1 MVGTTVS
8 HYRILELLG
17 SGGMGEVY
25 RAEDTALGRSVAL
38 KFLPESVAQD
48 KDRRERFIREARAA
62 SALNHPNIVTVYEIG
77 REGENYF
84 IAMEYVPGATLGKL
98 IAARKLDWQECL
110 KIARQV
116 ADAMAAAHEHGIVHR
131 DLKPDNIIVMPDGR
145 AKVLDFGVAKLMEG
159 GSGPAATTTATG
171 IVGTLAYMSPEQ
183 ALGQPAD
190 QRSDIFSFGSVLYHA
205 LTGRTPFAGK
215 SAVEVHRALLEKN
228 PEPVSGASP
237 GVPQEICRVVERS
250 LEKEPSR
257 RYAHF
262 GDVRADLDAIDRYP
276 EVSRSAEKKSLRW
289 GAAAVLGI
297 TLVAATAWIPAV
309 RDRLPWARPA
319 LAGPKNLAVLPFEAI
334 GGGPEDQAY
343 SNGIT
348 ETLTAKLTQLTA
360 THQLQIAP
368 TREVRARGVMTAR
381 TTRKELGASLVVE
394 GTVHRSGNT
403 VRVNCAL
410 VDTATLRQLR
420 AETITADASD
430 PFAVQDRVVVAIVQM
445 LALELRP
452 QERQML
458 RGSGTHVAGAQ
469 EYYLQGRGYLLN
481 YDKIENIENAIRVFT
496 RALSLDPNYA
506 LAHAGLGEAYWKMY
520 EARRESR
527 WVEQV
532 RQACERA
539 RQLNPALAQVHV
551 CLGTIANNTGHP
563 ERAVAEFE
571 QAIKLE
577 PTNDDAYR
585 ALGAAYQ
592 NLGKPAEADR
602 TYRQAIELRPHYWA
616 GYSWLGAFYY
626 HQARYKEAEEMFRQ
640 VVALVPDSFRG
651 YYNLGAVHVEQG
663 RYAEAIEVLERSLA
677 IRPTAT
683 AYSNLGNAYFY
694 SRRFQEAAR
703 AFEQAVKLDEQ
714 DYLFWWNLGDAYYW
728 ARESRTQAARAYRQA
743 ISLAEARLHVNPRD
757 TSALSVLAVCHAML
771 GERKMALQYLQR
783 GLRVAPDDPEL
794 RFKAAVVYNQFGEI
808 KPALGWLEKAMA
820 AGWSPTKLRDTPDFD
835 HLRSHPRFQELL
847 QGKMT

>member
-1 MVGTTVS
+1 MLGTTVS
-8 HYRILELLG
+8 HYRILERLG

-25 RAEDTALGRSVAL
+25 RAEDTLLGRSVAM

-48 KDRRERFIREARAA
+48 KDRRERFVREARAA
-62 SALNHPNIVTVYEIG
+62 SALNHPNIITVYEIG
-77 REGENYF
+77 QEGENYF
-84 IAMEYVPGATLGKL
+84 IAMEYLPGSTLGQL
-98 IAARKLDWQECL
+98 IAAQRPDWQECL

-131 DLKPDNIIVMPDGR
+131 DLKPDNIMVMPDGR
-145 AKVLDFGVAKLMEG
+145 AKILDFGVAKLLES
-159 GSGPAATTTATG
+159 GSGATTATTATG

-183 ALGQPAD
+183 ALGQPTD
-190 QRSDIFSFGSVLYHA
+190 QRSDIFSFGTVLYQA
-205 LTGRTPFAGK
+205 LTGRMPFAGK
-215 SAVEVHRALLEKN
+215 SAVEVHRALIGKN
-228 PEPVSGASP
+228 PEPVGSVTP
-237 GVPQEICRVVERS
+237 GVPQKICRVVERS

-262 GDVRADLDAIDRYP
+262 REVRADLDGVERSP
-276 EVSRSAEKKSLRW
+276 EVSRSAKEKSLRW

-297 TLVAATAWIPAV
+297 ALVAATTWIPAV

-334 GGGPEDQAY
+334 GGSSENQAY
-343 SNGIT
+343 SDGIT

-360 THQLQIAP
+360 THQLQVAAA
-368 TREVRARGVMTAR
+368 REVRARQVMTPR
-381 TTRKELGASLVVE
+381 TARKELGVSLVVE

-410 VDTATLRQLR
+410 VDSTTLRQLR

-430 PFAVQDRVVVAIVQM
+430 PFAVQDRVAVAIVQM
-445 LALELRP
+445 LELELP
-452 QERQML
+452 PHERQML

-496 RALSLDPNYA
+496 RALSLDANYA

-520 EARRESR
+520 ETRRESQ
-527 WVEQV
+527 WVAQA
-532 RQACERA
+532 RQACESA
-539 RQLNPALAQVHV
+539 RQFNPALAQVHV

-592 NLGKPAEADR
+592 NLGKLAEAER
-602 TYRQAIELRPHYWA
+602 TFRQAIELRPHYWA

-663 RYAEAIEVLERSLA
+663 RYPEAIEALERSLA
-677 IRPTAT
+677 MRPTAT

-703 AFEQAVKLDEQ
+703 AFEQGVKLDEQ
-714 DYLFWWNLGDAYYW
+714 DYEFWWNLGDAYYW
-728 ARESRTQAARAYRQA
+728 APGSRTQAIRAYRQA
-743 ISLAEARLHVNPRD
+743 ISLAKARLRVNPRD
-757 TSALSVLAVCHAML
+757 AHVLGVLAVCHAML
-771 GERKMALQYLQR
+771 GERKRALEYLQR
-783 GLRVAPDDPEL
+783 GLRLAPSDPDL
-794 RFKAAVVYNQFGEI
+794 RFKTALVYNQLGEI
-808 KPALGWLEKAMA
+808 KPALAWLEKAMA

-847 QGKMT
+847 QGK